1 MVSWKI
7 LDDADSD
14 FGFLHRLDVPSS
26 GLILAAKTYAA
37 YYDLQLQ
44 LRSRSLARDYVVLN
58 HGKLKRHKV
67 DARLHWTGNFATRS
81 GGQGKPSET
90 RVSVVAFAGMN
101 GSTYTMALVRV
112 CTGRRHQ
119 IRSHCAY
126 IGHPT
131 VSDGRYTSWRTYQG
145 DLGLSERNFL
155 HRCRLTFRDANG
167 ELHKAKLP
175 LPEDLRKAA
184 HHLIYDRWLGLGGAK
199 ASVPDTS
206 IQTEPSSK

>member
-67 DARLHWTGNFATRS
+67 DARLFGS
-81 GGQGKPSET
+81 GFNTFQNTDWYLSWPQ
-90 RVSVVAFAGMN
+90 
-101 GSTYTMALVRV
+101 
-112 CTGRRHQ
+112 CT
-119 IRSHCAY
+119 
-126 IGHPT
+126 
-131 VSDGRYTSWRTYQG
+131 D
-145 DLGLSERNFL
+145 
-155 HRCRLTFRDANG
+155 
-167 ELHKAKLP
+167 
-175 LPEDLRKAA
+175 
-184 HHLIYDRWLGLGGAK
+184 
-199 ASVPDTS
+199 
-206 IQTEPSSK
+206 